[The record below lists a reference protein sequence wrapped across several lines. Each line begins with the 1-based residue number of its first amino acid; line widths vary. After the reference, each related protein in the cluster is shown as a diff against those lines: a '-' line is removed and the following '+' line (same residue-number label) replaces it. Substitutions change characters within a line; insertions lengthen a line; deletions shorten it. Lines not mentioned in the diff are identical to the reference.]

1 MTNTTIS
8 ELLAIDAN
16 FLSRRCCNDHGLTL
30 WLLRECLIR
39 EHRLMPCDKP
49 MVVSLLTALLQPGN
63 RVGDSLNLL
72 VANNLVIL
80 GNASIHNTCLGL
92 IQDSP
97 QVKRGVKYDKV

>member
-1 MTNTTIS
+1 MTNADIS

-16 FLSRRCCNDHGLTL
+16 FLSRRCCNNNGLTL

-39 EHRLMPCDKP
+39 EHRLMPRDKP
-49 MVVSLLTALLQPGN
+49 LVISLLAALLQPNN

-80 GNASIHNTCLGL
+80 GNTSIHNTCMGL

-97 QVKRGVKYDKV
+97 QIKRGVEYDKI